1 MVEKKKTKKNLESI
15 HHPVLN
21 FLLPPERKESPPS
34 GLEWKEPVN

>member
-34 GLEWKEPVN
+34 LWIGMERTG